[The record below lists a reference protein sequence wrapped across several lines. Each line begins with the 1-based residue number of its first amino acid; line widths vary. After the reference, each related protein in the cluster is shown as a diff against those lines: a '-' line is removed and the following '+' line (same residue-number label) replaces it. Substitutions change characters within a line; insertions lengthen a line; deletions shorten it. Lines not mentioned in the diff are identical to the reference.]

1 MEIKVMTRAYGEVT
15 VDENQIIDFPEG
27 ILGFDYVKKFVFLE
41 EENSPFLWMQ
51 AFDEPE
57 LAFVLIRPVDFMG
70 EYNLMISQSDMNNVK
85 AESVSELQVFAIVTI
100 PQGDPKKMTANLQ
113 GPIIVNIKM
122 KLGIQAIS
130 QSEKYTT
137 KHSIINELSSNEVKE
152 G

>member
-1 MEIKVMTRAYGEVT
+1 MTKAYGEVC
-15 VDENQIIDFPEG
+15 VEEEQVIEFPEG

-51 AFDEPE
+51 AYDEPE

-70 EYNLMISQSDMNNVK
+70 EYNLMISHTDMNNVK
-85 AESVSELQVFAIVTI
+85 ALNVSELQVFAIVTI

-122 KLGIQAIS
+122 RLGTQAIS

-137 KHSIINELSSNEVKE
+137 KHSIIKEISNNDVKE